1 MNQRILIK
9 QMQKQINVTVD
20 VRLMVTNVTQ
30 IKNGIITVDVN
41 VKKKQKRIT
50 EDISNIDEIQNPSI
64 CSCECDNNAELM
76 NI

>member
-1 MNQRILIK
+1 MTQRILIK

-41 VKKKQKRIT
+41 VKKNKKNQ
-50 EDISNIDEIQNPSI
+50 
-64 CSCECDNNAELM
+64 
-76 NI
+76 

>member
-41 VKKKQKRIT
+41 VKKKTK
-50 EDISNIDEIQNPSI
+50 
-64 CSCECDNNAELM
+64 NN
-76 NI
+76 N

>member
-1 MNQRILIK
+1 M
-9 QMQKQINVTVD
+9 TVD

-50 EDISNIDEIQNPSI
+50 EDISNIDEI
-64 CSCECDNNAELM
+64 
-76 NI
+76 